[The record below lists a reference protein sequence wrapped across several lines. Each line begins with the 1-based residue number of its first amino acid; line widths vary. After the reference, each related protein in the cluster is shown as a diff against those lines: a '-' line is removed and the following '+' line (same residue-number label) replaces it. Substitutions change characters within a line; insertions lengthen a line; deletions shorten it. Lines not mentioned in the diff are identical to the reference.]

1 MTTVLVNDVPHTPP
15 PLPAEDRARP
25 DTGVAP
31 PRLRK
36 VRLAVVLLVV
46 GVGLGLLYAFN
57 PTEAKFFPPCP
68 LNKLTGLHCPGCGT
82 TRALHHL
89 LHGRVGR
96 AFDYNPLLIASMPW
110 MLYALGRDAFRFVLP
125 RPSGSRRLR
134 PWALWTIAAVVIA
147 YGVARNLP
155 YPGFAWMAP

>member
-1 MTTVLVNDVPHTPP
+1 MTTVLANHVPPAPP
-15 PLPAEDRARP
+15 PLPADAP
-25 DTGVAP
+25 PPLDTDNTP
-31 PRLRK
+31 PRLRTL
-36 VRLAVVLLVV
+36 RLAIILLVV

-96 AFDYNPLLIASMPW
+96 AFDYNPLLVASMPW
-110 MLYALGRDAFRFVLP
+110 ILYALGRGAFRFVLP
-125 RPSGSRRLR
+125 HHGPTRRLR
-134 PWALWTIAAVVIA
+134 PWLIWTIAAVAIA

-155 YPGFAWMAP
+155 YPAFAWMAP